1 MVISHKELHLLRVC
15 IHSNQAQNSD
25 GRVHF
30 NSIVRIS
37 ENFLETVKVRSAL
50 KILETLGEIVHVGH
64 SWFSLQPPVQVFWNN
79 SSISIGLVQTAK
91 ISKTFPATY
100 STKSSMAE
108 KNPLTEWLGPPFNS
122 NKTPDFFFREPEEP
136 VVVDDLRGYEFFC
149 VQKGRLWKECWT
161 EFSRVN
167 FDRRQKPLVG
177 RSRER
182 FENQFV
188 QYLPSKGIFIR
199 LNSSQAYELASLNWI
214 SSGSPILFKLEDK
227 LGRHHATPL
236 MVQPQSIRQL
246 MIICSDAIEIQSGKW
261 TYMLSPTGLT
271 TATSLTGEFLRFKHK
286 EK

>member
-25 GRVHF
+25 GRFHF

-64 SWFSLQPPVQVFWNN
+64 SWFSLQPPVLVFWNN

-100 STKSSMAE
+100 STKSSTAE

-167 FDRRQKPLVG
+167 FDRRQNPLVG

-199 LNSSQAYELASLNWI
+199 LNSSQAYELACLNWI
-214 SSGSPILFKLEDK
+214 SSGRPILFKLEDK

-271 TATSLTGEFLRFKHK
+271 TATSLTGEFLRFKRK